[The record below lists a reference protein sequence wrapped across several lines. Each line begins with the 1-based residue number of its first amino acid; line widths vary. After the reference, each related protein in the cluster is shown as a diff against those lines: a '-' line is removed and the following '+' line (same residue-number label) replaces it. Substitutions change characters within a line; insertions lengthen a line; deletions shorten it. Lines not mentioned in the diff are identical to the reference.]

1 MRASPVQPPLFD
13 GPAELGE
20 HSEFLTQQLLTY
32 LGNKRSLLN
41 AIEEATRMVRSEIGG
56 RKMSVFDGFSGSGVV
71 SRMLKQYAS
80 RVTTCDIERYAEV
93 VSRCYL
99 ANASDVPLDR
109 LRSTIAEFNDLVDA
123 ETKPPSPG
131 FIQRLYSPQDDASI
145 QPGERVFYTADNGRR
160 LDHYRQLIETADPD
174 LRMLLLGPLLSAASV
189 HANTGGVF
197 KGFYKNKETGC
208 GHFGGSG
215 QDALLRIKGAIRLKE
230 PVLSAH
236 DCESVVMTGDINDKV
251 RELDDVDLA
260 YFDPPYNQH
269 PYGSNYF
276 MLNLLADYIEPTEIS
291 RVSGIPKDWNRS
303 AYNVKK
309 QSADRMRDLITAT
322 PAEFLLVSFSDD
334 GFISP
339 EEMRQ
344 MLETEGK
351 LRELQI
357 RYNAYRAARNLSGR
371 DKHVI
376 EHLYLVRRH

>member
-1 MRASPVQPPLFD
+1 MAISSVQPSLFD
-13 GPAELGE
+13 GPAESGE
-20 HSEFLTQQLLTY
+20 HPDFLTRQLLTY
-32 LGNKRSLLN
+32 IGNKRSLLN
-41 AIEEATRMVRSEIGG
+41 AIEEATRMVRSELGD

-71 SRMLKQYAS
+71 SRMLKQYSS
-80 RVTTCDIERYAEV
+80 RLTTCDIERYAEV

-99 ANASDVPLDR
+99 ANEGDVPLDR
-109 LRSTIAEFNDLVDA
+109 LRKTIAEFNTQVDA
-123 ETKPPSPG
+123 ETKPPTPG
-131 FIQRLYSPQDDASI
+131 FIQRLYSPQDDDSI
-145 QPGERVFYTADNGRR
+145 QPGERAFYTADNGRR

-174 LRMLLLGPLLSAASV
+174 LRMFLLGPLLSAASV
-189 HANTGGVF
+189 HANTAGVF

-215 QDALLRIKGAIRLKE
+215 QDALIRIKGAIHLKE

-251 RELDDVDLA
+251 RELDAVDLA

-276 MLNLLADYIEPTEIS
+276 MLNLLVDYEEPTEIS
-291 RVSGIPKDWNRS
+291 RVSGIPADWNRS

-309 QSADRMRDLITAT
+309 QSAERMRDLVRAT
-322 PAEFLLVSFSDD
+322 PSEFLLVSFSDD

-339 EEMRQ
+339 EEMRE
-344 MLETEGK
+344 MLESEGK
-351 LRELQI
+351 LREVQL
-357 RYNAYRAARNLSGR
+357 RYNTYRGSRNLSGR
-371 DKHVI
+371 NTHVT